1 MSTTAAEERAS
12 AEPPRTGGPGRPNSD
27 PRVAI
32 TVAVL
37 ISLALLL
44 RGWGLYRSWFYLDD
58 FRLVEDASRAGIGA
72 DYLLAPYDS
81 QFMPVGR
88 LLSSI
93 VADAGLMSWS
103 TAATLT
109 LGLQLVASLS
119 CWWMLTTLVG
129 TRWAIVP
136 PILLYLGSTMTL
148 TSFMWWAASLNA
160 LPLQVCFFAGIATWV
175 RYLRGQGNRWLLL
188 TVLVLLLGMASYVK
202 ALVLLPLLA
211 ALAVGFFSPGHGVAR
226 VRDAV
231 QRWWPAL
238 VACGLLGATYLA
250 YYVVSVPQL
259 VVPASE
265 SEDIALPLAGT
276 MLGRA
281 LPVGLVGGPW
291 TWSRLNPPVGI
302 VDPPEVMVG
311 VAWAVLMALAVVL
324 ALLRRRTGRVWA
336 LLGGYALASY
346 LLLLTTRA
354 PVIGSIIGLEYRYL
368 SDVTCAAALALV
380 LLIAP
385 LRPNEQGTVARST
398 RMRPLQR
405 RAPAVGTLLTVL
417 VAASSVFSTLRY
429 VEIWHQE
436 NPGEDFLQRARSGL
450 ANGPYDVAD
459 EVVPSQVIP
468 GNLFPFNT
476 TSRLL
481 PLVVDQV
488 TFPEVSDDLVVIAPD
503 GEPRRAALATV
514 TTSRRGPDPGCGWK
528 IDAPTTIPMVTDT
541 VDFTWWVRVGY
552 LSSAQGSVSIAA
564 GDDVVSAEVRE
575 GLGTIFA
582 RVDGKVSE
590 VGFSEVP
597 PGLVL
602 CVDSVD
608 VGSLTPGGP
617 L

>member
-1 MSTTAAEERAS
+1 MNTAATEAVARVGQRR
-12 AEPPRTGGPGRPNSD
+12 PDRRGGAPAD
-27 PRVAI
+27 PLVPI
-32 TVAVL
+32 TVAAL
-37 ISLALLL
+37 ISLAMLL

-58 FRLVEDASRAGIGA
+58 FRLVEDASRAGLGG

-88 LLSSI
+88 LLSSL

-109 LGLQLVASLS
+109 LALQLLASLS

-129 TRWAIVP
+129 SRWAILP
-136 PILLYLGSTMTL
+136 PILLYLGSSMTL

-160 LPLQVCFFAGIATWV
+160 LPLQICFFAGVATWV

-188 TVLVLLLGMASYVK
+188 TVLVLVLGMASYVK

-211 ALAVGFFSPGHGVAR
+211 GLAVGFFAPGEGLAR
-226 VRDAV
+226 TGAAVR
-231 QRWWPAL
+231 RWWPAL
-238 VACGLLGATYLA
+238 VACGLLGSTYLA

-259 VVPASE
+259 VVPTSE
-265 SEDIALPLAGT
+265 SEDIVLPLAGT

-311 VAWAVLMALAVVL
+311 VAWMVLVAVAIVL
-324 ALLRRRTGRVWA
+324 ALMRRRTGRVWA

-368 SDVTCAAALALV
+368 SDVTCAAALALA

-385 LRPNEQGTVARST
+385 LRADEQGTVRRSARS
-398 RMRPLQR
+398 RFLDH
-405 RAPAVGTLLTVL
+405 RAPLAGAVLTVL
-417 VAASSVFSTLRY
+417 VAGSCVFSTLRY

-436 NPGEDFLQRARSGL
+436 NPGREFLQRAQSGL
-450 ANGPYDVAD
+450 AAGPYDVAD
-459 EVVPSQVIP
+459 EVVPGEVIP

-488 TFPEVSDDLVVIAPD
+488 SFPQVSGDLVVIAPD
-503 GEPRRAALATV
+503 GEPRRALVDPV
-514 TTSRRGPDPGCGWK
+514 TTSRRGPDQGCGWK
-528 IDAPTTIPMVTDT
+528 VDGPTIIPMVSST
-541 VDFTWWVRVGY
+541 VGFTWWVRVGY
-552 LSSAQGSVSIAA
+552 LSSAQGSVEVTA
-564 GDDVVSAEVRE
+564 GDDAVAAEVAE
-575 GLGTIFA
+575 GLGTIFL
-582 RVDGKVSE
+582 RVDGSVSE

-597 PGLVL
+597 PDLVL

-608 VGSLTPGGP
+608 VGSLAPGGP